1 MTEDYFESE
10 RFDEETAELLAQERS
25 AILESELEQDEHPL
39 EEEPEEPPQRKM
51 LKRELKALALLRMED
66 AARTEQDFKDF
77 MKIWDRLDANRER
90 RERDHEICREDV
102 PIDYEAKLDA
112 PVFPAPH
119 DHMRFDAVRKGD
131 LEDVAFDCPFEMHE
145 LIEDADLS
153 RLVRDMKDD
162 YKEVLY
168 YNGLHLLSTKTIGC
182 IRGQTD
188 RNIRKLRAT
197 MTRKL
202 HKQLRTALEQRLSE
216 NLPITTT
223 QRQFLEECS

>member
-90 RERDHEICREDV
+90 RERDHEICRGDV

-112 PVFPAPH
+112 PVLPAPH

-131 LEDVAFDCPFEMHE
+131 LEDVVFDCPYEMHQ
-145 LIEDADLS
+145 LIGDDILS
-153 RLVRDMKDD
+153 PMVNSLKDN
-162 YKEVLY
+162 YKEVLFY
-168 YNGLHLLSTKTIGC
+168 TGLHLLSTMAVGC

-202 HKQLRTALEQRLSE
+202 HEQLRTALEQKLSK

-223 QRQFLEECS
+223 QRMFLEGHC

>member
-90 RERDHEICREDV
+90 RERDHEICRGDV

-112 PVFPAPH
+112 PVFPSPH
-119 DHMRFDAVRKGD
+119 DHMRFDAIRKGD
-131 LEDVAFDCPFEMHE
+131 LEDVVFDCPYEMHQ
-145 LIEDADLS
+145 LIGDDILS
-153 RLVRDMKDD
+153 PMVNSLKDN
-162 YKEVLY
+162 YKEVLFY
-168 YNGLHLLSTKTIGC
+168 TGLHLLSTMAVGC

-202 HKQLRTALEQRLSE
+202 HEQLRTALKQKLSK

-223 QRQFLEECS
+223 QKMFLEGHS

>member
-90 RERDHEICREDV
+90 RERDHEICRGDV

-131 LEDVAFDCPFEMHE
+131 LEDVVFDCPYEMHQ
-145 LIEDADLS
+145 LIGDDILS
-153 RLVRDMKDD
+153 PMVNSLKDN
-162 YKEVLY
+162 YKEVLFY
-168 YNGLHLLSTKTIGC
+168 TGLHLLSTMAVGC

-202 HKQLRTALEQRLSE
+202 HEQLLTKLEQRLSK

-223 QRQFLEECS
+223 QRMFLEGHS